1 MTAEVIITV
10 GLPASGKSTWAKEWV
25 AQKPTE
31 RVRVNKDDLRAMLHG
46 GKYSKG
52 NEAQVLAMETTI
64 IHDALSR
71 GKSVVVD
78 NTHLAETKQGLNKH
92 YERIVI
98 HLRLA
103 ADAGKFEMPMMKYKT
118 FTDVS
123 PEECIKRDL
132 VRPNSVGQNVI
143 WRMYW
148 DNVALIDAPP
158 EKLGNTNA
166 IIVDVDGTLAEMID
180 RGPFDWS
187 RVGHDRVRWHIREMA
202 KIYSEAGYSI
212 LVFTGRDG
220 CCADATLA
228 WLDAAKIPH
237 DEFYI
242 RDEGDTRKDFIVK
255 EEMFNLVKDRYNVKL
270 VIDDRPQ
277 VIRMWRRLGLNV
289 INANPRDQ
297 EF

>member
-1 MTAEVIITV
+1 M
-10 GLPASGKSTWAKEWV
+10 PASGKSTWSKEWV

-31 RVRVNKDDLRAMLHG
+31 RVRVNKDELRSLLHE

-52 NEAQVLAMETTI
+52 NESQVLFMEKAV
-64 IHDALSR
+64 IHDALFR
-71 GKSVVVD
+71 GKDVVVD
-78 NTHLAETKQGLNKH
+78 NTHLAETKDGLNKH
-92 YERIVI
+92 YERIKNHIAQAVSE
-98 HLRLA
+98 RG
-103 ADAGKFEMPMMKYKT
+103 DFEMPEMKWKS
-118 FTDVS
+118 FLDVS

-132 VRPNSVGQNVI
+132 KRPNSVGQNVI

-148 DNVALIDAPP
+148 DNVAPKNLPP

-180 RGPFDWS
+180 RGPFDWAKVS
-187 RVGHDRVRWHIREMA
+187 HDRVRWHIREMV
-202 KIYSEAGYSI
+202 KLYSEGGYNI
-212 LVFTGRDG
+212 IVFTGRDG
-220 CCADATLA
+220 CCADDTLA

-242 RDEGDTRKDFIVK
+242 RPEGDTRKDYIVK
-255 EEMFNLVKDRYNVKL
+255 EEMFNKIKDRYNVKL

-277 VIRMWRRLGLNV
+277 VIRMWRRLGLSV

-297 EF
+297 DF